1 MGFNKNLNKK
11 KMKEITPVASFVLKL
26 VLVIMQLI
34 NLNKPIKKQ
43 TFDYSTMGNPV
54 LHDSVIAKFKAM
66 HQVRMDTTKLG
77 SLGIHKLR

>member
-1 MGFNKNLNKK
+1 
-11 KMKEITPVASFVLKL
+11 MKEITPVALFVLKL

-34 NLNKPIKKQ
+34 SLNNPIKKQ

-66 HQVRMDTTKLG
+66 HQVRIDTTTLD
-77 SLGIHKLR
+77 SLDKHKLQ